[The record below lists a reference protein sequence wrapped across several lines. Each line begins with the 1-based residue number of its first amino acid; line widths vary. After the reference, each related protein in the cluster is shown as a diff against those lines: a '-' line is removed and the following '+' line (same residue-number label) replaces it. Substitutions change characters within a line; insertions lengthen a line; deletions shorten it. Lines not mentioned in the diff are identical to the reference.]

1 MAKIENTTAYPN
13 IIPTANDYVILTD
26 VKDNNATK
34 TSKVADFQKFFGV
47 STLEATIPASEI
59 LGLFSNP
66 KVLLTSSAGEYIQ
79 PLNAVIKYV
88 YKTSSFTFANQL
100 YVSLGPLAANVR
112 FSIPASSL
120 FNGVQNV
127 TAWFLEPAS
136 AYEYANPAG
145 GDSLILKAAGLDPT
159 GATAE
164 GHFVVNIQYRIIK
177 F

>member
-13 IIPTANDYVILTD
+13 IIPTANDYLLLTD
-26 VKDNNATK
+26 VNDNNATK
-34 TSKVADFQKFFGV
+34 TSKVTDFQKFFGV
-47 STLEATIPASEI
+47 STLETTISAAEV

-66 KVLLTSSAGEYIQ
+66 KVLLTASAGEYIQ

-88 YKTSSFTFANQL
+88 YKTGAFTFANQL
-100 YVSLGPLAANVR
+100 YLTLGTTAANVR

-120 FNGVQNV
+120 FNGIQNV

-145 GDSLILKAAGLDPT
+145 GDSLTLRAGGLDPT
-159 GATAE
+159 GPTAE
-164 GHFVVNIQYRIIK
+164 GHFVINIQYRIIK